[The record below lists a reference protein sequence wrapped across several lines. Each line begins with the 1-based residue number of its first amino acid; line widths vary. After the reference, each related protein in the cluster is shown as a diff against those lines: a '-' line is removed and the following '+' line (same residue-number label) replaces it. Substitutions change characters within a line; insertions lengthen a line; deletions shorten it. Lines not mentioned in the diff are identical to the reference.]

1 MVLLAMGV
9 EEISL
14 EIEPTNV
21 KPALKVFPEIPDLKI
36 VCQPSGKVDLL
47 IGLNYLEV
55 QPRDVARVGGLSL
68 WESRFGSGYLLGGT
82 HPDIWLGS
90 RGEALVLGA
99 LHMSRSTSLATY
111 KVSHS
116 TQSSKDKTREVD
128 NVGIPGYGDED
139 VFEEPGEAEQEDQ
152 EGPVN
157 HVSPQGVP
165 EPNSLS
171 TAELDS
177 VGLEVPEKQDAEV
190 PKRKGDEL
198 DGVDSWPGS
207 RQEER

>member
-1 MVLLAMGV
+1 M
-9 EEISL
+9 
-14 EIEPTNV
+14 
-21 KPALKVFPEIPDLKI
+21 
-36 VCQPSGKVDLL
+36 
-47 IGLNYLEV
+47 
-55 QPRDVARVGGLSL
+55 
-68 WESRFGSGYLLGGT
+68 
-82 HPDIWLGS
+82 
-90 RGEALVLGA
+90 
-99 LHMSRSTSLATY
+99 
-111 KVSHS
+111 
-116 TQSSKDKTREVD
+116 
-128 NVGIPGYGDED
+128 
-139 VFEEPGEAEQEDQ
+139 FEEPGEAEQEDQ